1 MVDEKLKKK
10 EDEIEN
16 EYIARI
22 YRNRIEYGLN
32 NSMCKDIINKEL
44 GYEKAESTYRGI
56 AKIWNECSEYMI
68 DKQSNSSELE
78 ELEVKRKEI
87 EKERIKLR
95 TEKLEYNKLLREE
108 SREELWWEYLDN
120 SIKNM
125 TPIEIPKNND
135 NIIEKIIKDGLLVI
149 SDCHYGR
156 QCIIKGLDG
165 EIISEYNI
173 NIFKSRMWDLLNQVK
188 ECCKERN
195 IKHLNVLNNG
205 DFIDGLLRISQ
216 LQSLQMGVIDSS
228 LEYGEFMSVWLN
240 ELSKIV
246 NIDYYQTNGNHDEI
260 RILTGKKGDFAC
272 ENVGKIIIKIISLR
286 LENNNKINIHNSNN
300 DFAYINILGTNVLGY
315 HGENKNLINS
325 IKFFRSLYKKNIDIL
340 IGGHLHSQSLET
352 ESSGLLGDC
361 QCIRTSGIC
370 GIDDYSVKL
379 QKSAKAGASM
389 FIFKEGKGKTSQEDF
404 WLN

>member
-1 MVDEKLKKK
+1 
-10 EDEIEN
+10 
-16 EYIARI
+16 
-22 YRNRIEYGLN
+22 
-32 NSMCKDIINKEL
+32 
-44 GYEKAESTYRGI
+44 
-56 AKIWNECSEYMI
+56 
-68 DKQSNSSELE
+68 
-78 ELEVKRKEI
+78 
-87 EKERIKLR
+87 
-95 TEKLEYNKLLREE
+95 
-108 SREELWWEYLDN
+108 
-120 SIKNM
+120 
-125 TPIEIPKNND
+125 
-135 NIIEKIIKDGLLVI
+135 
-149 SDCHYGR
+149 
-156 QCIIKGLDG
+156 
-165 EIISEYNI
+165 
-173 NIFKSRMWDLLNQVK
+173 
-188 ECCKERN
+188 
-195 IKHLNVLNNG
+195 
-205 DFIDGLLRISQ
+205 
-216 LQSLQMGVIDSS
+216 MGVIDSS

-325 IKFFRSLYKKNIDIL
+325 IRFFRSLYKKNIDIL

-361 QCIRTSGIC
+361 QCIRTSGIG

-379 QKSAKAGASM
+379 QKSAKAGAGM

>member
-1 MVDEKLKKK
+1 MNNELLKKR
-10 EDEIEN
+10 ENEIEN

-78 ELEVKRKEI
+78 ELEAKRKEI

-95 TEKLEYNKLLREE
+95 TEKLEYNRLLREE

-125 TPIEIPKNND
+125 TPIEIPKNKD

-325 IKFFRSLYKKNIDIL
+325 IRFFRSLYKKNIDIL

-361 QCIRTSGIC
+361 QCIRTAGIC

>member
-1 MVDEKLKKK
+1 MIEKQY
-10 EDEIEN
+10 N
-16 EYIARI
+16 
-22 YRNRIEYGLN
+22 NR
-32 NSMCKDIINKEL
+32 
-44 GYEKAESTYRGI
+44 
-56 AKIWNECSEYMI
+56 
-68 DKQSNSSELE
+68 ELE
-78 ELEVKRKEI
+78 ELEDKRKEI

-325 IKFFRSLYKKNIDIL
+325 IRFFRSLYKKNIDIL

>member
-1 MVDEKLKKK
+1 MNNELLKKR
-10 EDEIEN
+10 ENEIEN

-78 ELEVKRKEI
+78 ELEAKRKEI

-95 TEKLEYNKLLREE
+95 TEKLEYNRLLREE

-125 TPIEIPKNND
+125 TPIEIPKNKD

-325 IKFFRSLYKKNIDIL
+325 IRFFRSLYKKNIDIL